1 MSAPTHPIKPKMVAQ
16 KLLGLLIRA
25 GRRLNR
31 TVLALSKTA
40 WQTFP
45 KRLILA
51 VSVLLLLPA
60 FGLLTAF
67 GVAPDTASE
76 QLTRRQIT
84 ETLVLPPLQS
94 NSVAAETF
102 LALDRVQ
109 RGDSV
114 ATVLARLNVVDT
126 AAFNY
131 LRTAQDARMIYQLRP
146 GRSMQ
151 ATTDGTGK
159 LKQLRYF
166 YGSEKYLDV
175 SRKPDGG
182 FTAADKPLVPTVQIQ
197 QKAGVIRSS
206 LFGATDALNIPDA
219 IATQIARVFSTDID
233 FHIDLRKDDTFSVV
247 YEMLYQDGEYLRPGR
262 VLSAQFVNNGKTF
275 EAFLFTDPEGNE
287 NYFSA
292 DGSNR
297 AKSFLRSPLEFSRVS
312 STFGARFH
320 PIFKNW
326 RQHTGVDFAAPQGT
340 RIWAVA
346 DGMVD
351 YAGVKGGY
359 GNVVEIRHS
368 GAVTTLY
375 AHMSAFA
382 PNVRKG
388 SRVRQGEVIG
398 FVGKT
403 GFATGPHLHYE
414 FKIAG
419 QHQDPMRVALP
430 KADPLPAQYKAQ
442 FLAMAK
448 QQSAQLVNL
457 REVVAETK
465 GIPTIRFE

>member
-1 MSAPTHPIKPKMVAQ
+1 MQRPIKPKMVAQ
-16 KLLGLLIRA
+16 KLLGLLIRS
-25 GRRLNR
+25 GRHVSR
-31 TVLALSKTA
+31 TLISLINTA

-45 KRLILA
+45 RRILLA
-51 VSVLLLLPA
+51 TSVILLLPA
-60 FGLLTAF
+60 FALLTAF
-67 GVAPDTASE
+67 GVAPDSAVEKLSR
-76 QLTRRQIT
+76 QQIT
-84 ETLVLPPLQS
+84 ETLTLPTLQS
-94 NSVAAETF
+94 NNIAGENF
-102 LALDRVQ
+102 LALDRIQ

-114 ATVLARLNVVDT
+114 ATVLARLNVNDA

-131 LRTAQDARMIYQLRP
+131 LRTAADARMIYQLRP
-146 GRSMQ
+146 GRSVQ
-151 ATTDGTGK
+151 ANTDGTGQ
-159 LKQLRYF
+159 LQQLRYF
-166 YGSEKYLDV
+166 YGSEKFLEV

-182 FTAADKPLVPTVQIQ
+182 FVSAEKPLVPMVQIH

-206 LFGATDALNIPDA
+206 LFGATDNLNIPDA

-233 FHIDLRKDDTFSVV
+233 FHVDLRKDDTFSVV

-312 STFGARFH
+312 SSFGGRFH

-326 RQHTGVDFAAPQGT
+326 RQHTGVDFAAPHGT
-340 RIWAVA
+340 RIWATA
-346 DGMVD
+346 DGVVE

-359 GNVVEIRHS
+359 GNVIEIRHS
-368 GAVTTLY
+368 GAVSTLY
-375 AHMSAFA
+375 GHMSGFA
-382 PNVRKG
+382 AGMRKG

-398 FVGKT
+398 YVGKT

-430 KADPLPAQYKAQ
+430 KADPLPAQYRAQ
-442 FLAMAK
+442 FLAIAK
-448 QQSAQLVNL
+448 QQGTQLAAL
-457 REVVAETK
+457 REVVAENK
-465 GIPTIRFE
+465 SLVNIRFE

>member
-25 GRRLNR
+25 GRKLGRA
-31 TVLALSKTA
+31 VASLSKTA

-45 KRLILA
+45 KRIVLA
-51 VSVLLLLPA
+51 LGVLLLLPA

-67 GVAPDTASE
+67 GVAPDTATE
-76 QLTRRQIT
+76 QLTRQKIT

-94 NSVAAETF
+94 NSVATETF

-114 ATVLARLNVVDT
+114 ASVLARLNVNDT

-131 LRTAQDARMIYQLRP
+131 LRTAQDARIIYQLRP

-182 FTAADKPLVPTVQIQ
+182 FAAADKPLVPTVQIQ

-247 YEMLYQDGEYLRPGR
+247 YEMLFQDGEYLRPGR

-375 AHMSAFA
+375 AHLNGFA

-430 KADPLPAQYKAQ
+430 KADPLPAQYKTQ
-442 FLAMAK
+442 FLAVAK
-448 QQSAQLVNL
+448 QQGAQLAALRDVMVENKGAQNL
-457 REVVAETK
+457 R
-465 GIPTIRFE
+465 FE